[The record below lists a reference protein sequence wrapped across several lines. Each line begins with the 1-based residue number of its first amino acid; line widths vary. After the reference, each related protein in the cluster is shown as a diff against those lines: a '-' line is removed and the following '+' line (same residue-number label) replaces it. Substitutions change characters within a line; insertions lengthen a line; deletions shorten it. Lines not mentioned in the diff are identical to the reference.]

1 MSNQCPVCKK
11 EEEDMTHLFLYCDE
25 LYDLIEIVNEIC
37 IYVFKDTGYSPE
49 ILKQLLLFGC
59 YFKIQCSTNSFIN
72 KLLSI
77 YRMSVFKRRLIAE
90 TRGTN
95 INIVKYFKHKMR
107 QYFIILLNQ
116 YTYQNRISEFHN
128 KYIKDNL
135 FLDFNN
141 STLTFKYPLE
151 N

>member
-1 MSNQCPVCKK
+1 
-11 EEEDMTHLFLYCDE
+11 
-25 LYDLIEIVNEIC
+25 
-37 IYVFKDTGYSPE
+37 
-49 ILKQLLLFGC
+49 
-59 YFKIQCSTNSFIN
+59 
-72 KLLSI
+72 
-77 YRMSVFKRRLIAE
+77 MSVFKRRLIAE

-95 INIVKYFKHKMR
+95 INIVKYFKHNMR

-116 YTYQNRISEFHN
+116 YTYQNRISEFRN

-135 FLDFNN
+135 FLDLNN